1 MSYHDNR
8 IQYPDKCISTPKPCM
23 DSDGYKC
30 LHFRLFRYQKII
42 NDIVSEKIC
51 FDFLILFVV
60 DYATVN
66 YISQTK
72 CACSIFWKFCEI
84 KNDENLANSGK
95 TFLDR
100 QTR

>member
-1 MSYHDNR
+1 MTIAFNILINAFRHQNLVW
-8 IQYPDKCISTPKPCM
+8 ILMVTNACIS
-23 DSDGYKC
+23 DS
-30 LHFRLFRYQKII
+30 FYQKII